1 VSPAQASGDVAG
13 VGGTSHGAAAVDPAN
28 SGAARTSV
36 DPSTTHVPL
45 DSPGAARGAASAA
58 TMGTEFRGG
67 AGLPAIDSDQ
77 AATPRGE
84 PAVMSGTASAAGA
97 SSTAGDDGAPSMG
110 FLQTDPPVD
119 GYAAAAG
126 MSPAATAG
134 QAADPASAADMNGA
148 PLAGIAIAVAGS
160 MSGAASMARAVATAA
175 AAGADR
181 HARSNADGPAS
192 PNTPAAT
199 PDASQLSGASSFDT
213 SPGPAVKLTLGAD
226 TTEFGQGLQDHL
238 ASMLATNLTS
248 AKLQVNPAELGPIE
262 VRIAVQ
268 GDHAAVWLM
277 SHSAVTRDALESSS
291 VKLRE
296 MLGAQGFA
304 QVSVDISQRNF
315 QERAP
320 GSAPYDDTR
329 TANRNALPGT
339 ASAAAAG
346 VARISTGAL
355 DAYA

>member
-1 VSPAQASGDVAG
+1 VAG
-13 VGGTSHGAAAVDPAN
+13 PGGTLPGVAAVDPAN
-28 SGAARTSV
+28 SGAAGTRA
-36 DPSTTHVPL
+36 DPSTNDVAL
-45 DSPGAARGAASAA
+45 DSATAAQGAASATTTA
-58 TMGTEFRGG
+58 TEFKVA
-67 AGLPAIDSDQ
+67 AGSPAVDSDQ
-77 AATPRGE
+77 AAMQPGE
-84 PAVMSGTASAAGA
+84 PAVMSGTASE
-97 SSTAGDDGAPSMG
+97 PS
-110 FLQTDPPVD
+110 QTDFSVD
-119 GYAAAAG
+119 GHAAATG

-134 QAADPASAADMNGA
+134 EVADPASAADMNGA
-148 PLAGIAIAVAGS
+148 PLAEIAIAVAGA
-160 MSGAASMARAVATAA
+160 MSGAASAARAVTAPA
-175 AAGADR
+175 AGGADR

-192 PNTPAAT
+192 PSTPGAV
-199 PDASQLSGASSFDT
+199 PVASQWSGVGSFDT
-213 SPGPAVKLTLGAD
+213 DPTPTLKLTPGAD

-238 ASMLATNLTS
+238 ASMLASNLTS

-277 SHSAVTRDALESSS
+277 SHSAVTRDALESNS

-315 QERAP
+315 QERPPASVP
-320 GSAPYDDTR
+320 NEDTR
-329 TANRNALPGT
+329 SANRNALPGT